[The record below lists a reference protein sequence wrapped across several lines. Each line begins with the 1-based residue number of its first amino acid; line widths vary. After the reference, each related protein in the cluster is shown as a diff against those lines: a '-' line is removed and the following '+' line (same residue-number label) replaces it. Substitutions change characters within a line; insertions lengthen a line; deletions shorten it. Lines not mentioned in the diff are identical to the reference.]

1 MLFKFNIS
9 ALILQCS
16 FQGAG
21 IQNQL
26 LYHAEWSEKRNS
38 TFFSQFSK
46 DYNFKGVTEI
56 FGEA

>member
-9 ALILQCS
+9 ALILQSS

-26 LYHAEWSEKRNS
+26 LYHAECSEKIKS
-38 TFFSQFSK
+38 TFCSQFLK
-46 DYNFKGVTEI
+46 YYDFKGVTEM
-56 FGEA
+56 FW